1 MGAVSVGV
9 TSALVW
15 SVWLMTGAG
24 GTLPICVVS
33 APLAETGEENADV
46 AGLLV
51 ASGLVGFPALEG
63 LAA

>member
-1 MGAVSVGV
+1 
-9 TSALVW
+9 
-15 SVWLMTGAG
+15 MTGAG

-46 AGLLV
+46 AGLLA